1 MSENPTQDDRRADPV
16 AEPLRICCV
25 SVSPAIRSALADQGH
40 EVLHL
45 APLPGASP
53 HLPALL
59 DQAGFQPDAILQ
71 QEILLPRVLLAGL
84 GELDCI
90 KAFWAVDPHL
100 NAFWQS
106 CYSRLFDVVFST
118 QRRWLPDLA
127 RHGAPNVVRLPW
139 YARAGEWHPW
149 AERETPLAFVGRVT
163 PERPARMR
171 FVHILKERFGPDFV
185 HAQDLDPAGMARLYA
200 QTRIVPNE
208 SILGEVNFRLFE
220 AARFGC
226 LVAGQ
231 NLGPEQ
237 DELFEPGRETLCY
250 GDALE
255 LLELLDFY
263 LAHERQATAVAR
275 AGWERLRAE
284 HQPEHR
290 AATLVRA
297 LRDAPLVAAKG
308 READAWLAA
317 AAAQLRRAGR
327 LDADL
332 EPILA
337 ALRRN
342 EAEPA
347 CCALRLRLL
356 AEEGKQDDL
365 AAELHGLLAQG
376 VHAASLEVNAAAS
389 LAARSAGLPDYA
401 RAFWLRHAQGQMRNG
416 RTHRPAET
424 DAGANLVRLWAG
436 ALRKAGVAVNAG
448 FVFHEQRHVP
458 SSAADCLAL
467 ALLEAP
473 ADLDLVRQTD
483 ALFASLPG
491 QEHARLGLLSTLTL
505 HRREDWRLGL
515 EAGLVNLRAF
525 RIEAGR
531 EELQL
536 ALKLARAQGAEAR
549 LLSALAGRDPS
560 GRIRRLLES

>member
-1 MSENPTQDDRRADPV
+1 
-16 AEPLRICCV
+16 
-25 SVSPAIRSALADQGH
+25 
-40 EVLHL
+40 
-45 APLPGASP
+45 
-53 HLPALL
+53 
-59 DQAGFQPDAILQ
+59 
-71 QEILLPRVLLAGL
+71 
-84 GELDCI
+84 
-90 KAFWAVDPHL
+90 
-100 NAFWQS
+100 
-106 CYSRLFDVVFST
+106 VVFST

-127 RHGAPNVVRLPW
+127 RHGAANVMRLPW
-139 YARAGEWHPW
+139 YARAGEWRPW
-149 AERETPLAFVGRVT
+149 AERENPLAFVGRVT

-171 FVHILKERFGPDFV
+171 FVRILKERFGPDFV
-185 HAQDLDPAGMARLYA
+185 HAQDLDPTGMARLYA

-231 NLGPEQ
+231 SLGPEQ

-255 LLELLDFY
+255 LLEQLEFY
-263 LAHERQATAVAR
+263 LGHERQATAVAR
-275 AGWERLRAE
+275 AGWERLCAE

-290 AATLVRA
+290 AASLVRA
-297 LRDAPLVAAKG
+297 LRNAPLVAAKG

-317 AAAQLRRAGR
+317 TAGQLRRAGR

-337 ALRRN
+337 ALRRCD
-342 EAEPA
+342 AEPA
-347 CCALRLRLL
+347 FCALRLRLL
-356 AEEGKQDDL
+356 AEEGEQDEL
-365 AAELHGLLAQG
+365 AAGLHGLLAQG
-376 VHAASLEVNAAAS
+376 AHADSLEVNAAAS
-389 LAARSAGLPDYA
+389 LAARRAGLPDHA
-401 RAFWLRHAQGQMRNG
+401 RAFWLRHAQGQMRND
-416 RTHRPAET
+416 RTHRPVEANT
-424 DAGANLVRLWAG
+424 DANLLRLWAG
-436 ALRKAGVAVNAG
+436 TLRKAGAAVNAG

-467 ALLEAP
+467 ALLETP
-473 ADLDLVRQTD
+473 SDLDLVRQID

-505 HRREDWRLGL
+505 HRRQDWRLGL
-515 EAGLVNLRAF
+515 EAGLVNLRTF

-531 EELQL
+531 EELRL